1 MANNILVNGVVVK
14 RALSILRNK
23 LPMAMNANKDY
34 QEEIS
39 DSNARVGGQVFV
51 KRPPRYLGRDGEL
64 MQVESTIETAVPMTL
79 KMSGVDV
86 SFSAKDLQLSMD
98 DVARGGLDHA
108 LEPAITTIAAKI
120 ETAGASLFSQI
131 PNVVGTPGVLPTD
144 PLVMYNANA
153 IIDSLG
159 GTVGGDKM
167 AVLDTFASATLARN
181 VNNLFNPQKQISQAY
196 LKGYIG
202 EIGGFD
208 SYTDPAIQSFTA
220 GTYGGTPVVNGAGQ
234 TGNTLVTNGWTI
246 TTTTLNVGDTFTI
259 GTANT
264 ANAVNSVNPQTRQ
277 STGKLQN
284 FVVTTKTVTDGSG
297 NSTISFSPA
306 IVPSGQF
313 QNVTQAAPNG
323 AAITVTSGTS
333 GQTSRQSILY
343 DKNAITFACV
353 PQAKPAGGNFE
364 YSRATDKM
372 SGLAISAIT
381 QYDAKTNQVATRFDV
396 LYAWLLS
403 YPELAVR
410 LQG

>member
-1 MANNILVNGVVVK
+1 MANNILVNGIVVK

-34 QEEIS
+34 QDDIS
-39 DSNARVGGQVFV
+39 DQNARTGGQVFV
-51 KRPPRYLGRDGEL
+51 KRPPRYVGRDGEL
-64 MQVESTIETAVPMTL
+64 MQVESTVETAVPMTL

-86 SFSAKDLQLSMD
+86 SFSQKDLMLAMD
-98 DVARGGLDHA
+98 DVARGGLDHV
-108 LEPAITTIAAKI
+108 LEPAMTSIAAKI
-120 ETAGASLFSQI
+120 EVAGAALFAQI
-131 PNVVGTPGVLPTD
+131 YTSVGTPGTLPTD

-153 IIDSLG
+153 FIDALG
-159 GTVGGDKM
+159 GTVGGEKM
-167 AVLDTFASATLARN
+167 AVLDTFASATLAKN
-181 VNNLFNPQKQISQAY
+181 VNNLFNPNKQISNTY
-196 LKGYIG
+196 LKGYLG

-220 GTYGGTPVVNGAGQ
+220 GTYGGTPLTNGATQVGSSLI
-234 TGNTLVTNGWTI
+234 TDGWTA
-246 TTTTLNVGDTFTI
+246 TTTTLNIGDTFTI
-259 GTANT
+259 AN
-264 ANAVNSVNPQTRQ
+264 VFSVNPQTRQ
-277 STGKLQN
+277 STGKLQF
-284 FVVTTKTVTDGSG
+284 FVVTAPTVTDGSG
-297 NSTISFSPA
+297 NSTIAISPA

-313 QNVTQAAPNG
+313 QNVTAAPADN
-323 AAITVTSGTS
+323 ATITVTSGASAT
-333 GQTSRQSILY
+333 TSRQSILY

-364 YSRATDKM
+364 YSKATDKM